1 MNDRKYGLG
10 LLGLARDDLAALNA
24 MIGSPEFTPAIRGF
38 HAQQAVEKA
47 LKAWLACVGVCFP
60 KTHDLRVLFD
70 RLVEAGVTVPEPF
83 RQLERLGAYA
93 VMFRYDAFEGPPEN
107 VDFAATSREVEAIIK
122 HIEKVTQRVP

>member
-60 KTHDLRVLFD
+60 KTHDLRVL
-70 RLVEAGVTVPEPF
+70 EPF

-93 VMFRYDAFEGPPEN
+93 VMFRYDAFEGMPEN

-122 HIEKVTQRVP
+122 HIENVTQRA